1 MEAKEDEEST
11 IIGVIFRRT
20 IRASYASIDLITS
33 PEENCSSLSTS
44 KNHYVA
50 LIQFHD
56 VEKITD
62 SRTYIRRECKLGS
75 KIKLRGIMRN
85 NRFQVQLQYISST
98 NGQSCTNGTFTGL
111 EIIQRQAL
119 DMIQCQQAREK
130 YYPKFEKEVKEKIK
144 VDTHS
149 QSNNRQISMSKKK
162 QKNTEGTGHGGGV
175 GKRKQGEIVR
185 DFLLRLIFHEKLSD
199 TKEKNIVSSKDRFV
213 DLSSDKLGD
222 LDVNDMRKTVDYL
235 NEGSGVLD
243 VAGGSGHL
251 SLALSLYGIKST
263 VIDPRQTVGKLPAR
277 DRKALRKAIKSS
289 QSKTVDGDD
298 SKTMESKKVNIL
310 PPPMEFK
317 AMRAWFAKRPDGID
331 SEFREGQPSNAGD
344 ECSENE
350 LPVCTMCSPVLAS
363 CSAIIALHPDEAT
376 GDIVDFAVENKLPF
390 VVVPCCV
397 FSRLFP
403 FRFIP
408 SKDGGD
414 QQKLV
419 STYDDLIEYLVSK
432 HPSIRMSKLDFDGA
446 NTAIWSTFS

>member
-1 MEAKEDEEST
+1 MEAIEDEST
-11 IIGVIFRRT
+11 ITGVIFRRT

-33 PEENCSSLSTS
+33 PDENYSSLSRS
-44 KNHYVA
+44 NHYVA
-50 LIQFHD
+50 LIQFHN

-75 KIKLRGIMRN
+75 KIKLSGIMRN
-85 NRFQVQLQYISST
+85 HRFQVQLQYISSS
-98 NGQSCTNGTFTGL
+98 NGQSTSTNGTFTGL
-111 EIIQRQAL
+111 EIVQRQAL
-119 DMIQCQQAREK
+119 DMIQCQHAREK
-130 YYPKFEKEVKEKIK
+130 YYPKFEKDIKEKIK

-149 QSNNRQISMSKKK
+149 QSSSPHISMSKKK
-162 QKNTEGTGHGGGV
+162 QKNAEGTGHGGGV

-185 DFLLRLIFHEKLSD
+185 DFLLRLIFHQKLSD
-199 TKEKNIVSSKDRFV
+199 DDKKSIVTSKDRFV
-213 DLSSDKLGD
+213 DLSSEKLGD
-222 LDVNDMRKTVDYL
+222 LDIDDMRKTVDYL
-235 NEGSGVLD
+235 NKGSGVLD

-298 SKTMESKKVNIL
+298 SKTMDSKKVNIL
-310 PPPMEFK
+310 PPPKEFK
-317 AMRAWFAKRPDGID
+317 AMRAWFAKRPEGID
-331 SEFREGQPSNAGD
+331 SEFREGQPSNTGD
-344 ECSENE
+344 EYSENE

-408 SKDGGD
+408 SKDGGA